1 MRAAGADLVAEAA
14 GARSAAPAPPA
25 PPCSPG
31 SCVAPFARFDAVSAA
46 RRRHL
51 QARDLSSDLTFERAL
66 VEDSRRARQQL
77 AEQIDGMQAARHGA
91 PAARMRRF
99 GAVAA
104 VARGAARIG
113 SRALTDC

>member
-1 MRAAGADLVAEAA
+1 
-14 GARSAAPAPPA
+14 
-25 PPCSPG
+25 
-31 SCVAPFARFDAVSAA
+31 VSAA
-46 RRRHL
+46 RRRRL

-77 AEQIDGMQAARHGA
+77 AEQIDGMQATRRGA
-91 PAARMRRF
+91 AAARMRRF

-113 SRALTDC
+113 SRAARAAAATLTDGLLWCSGSETRCRPP